1 MVLDVKQVSCVKR
14 PRHSIVEEDIPI
26 TKGVASPQVT
36 ATYCLPTT
44 NRLLVPFYTVK
55 YSTHVK

>member
-1 MVLDVKQVSCVKR
+1 MKR
-14 PRHSIVEEDIPI
+14 LRHSIVEEEMPI

-44 NRLLVPFYTVK
+44 NRLLVPFYTVE